1 MSVLSPMVFTS
12 FTLFPT
18 EIPQYS
24 KWWYPN
30 DESLSQHPFVE
41 FHKKEARMGLF
52 FMELFQNN

>member
-24 KWWYPN
+24 KWLYPN
-30 DESLSQHPFVE
+30 DESLIQHPFVE